1 MRTSALMI
9 DPKDEETDLPP
20 DSQLPS
26 EGRDRHVRDVTAQ
39 RFASSV
45 QVVSLPPSP
54 PTTPSSSPV
63 SGSPIKS
70 ALKSSTNHRHPA
82 PPLTP
87 RSSTD
92 SLPLAETVASRHN
105 PTFLDA
111 VFPKGIDGTQR
122 TCHTVGVLPHNLQGV
137 VVDGVHN
144 GLRSLYVKGVQHVSA
159 AELRDVVV
167 DVLDQA
173 DERIDADEV
182 IFVLEKKK
190 RGLRELL
197 QGLLYVGGTV
207 VRDQSASKDVVLVGI
222 EI

>member
-1 MRTSALMI
+1 M
-9 DPKDEETDLPP
+9 
-20 DSQLPS
+20 
-26 EGRDRHVRDVTAQ
+26 RDVTAQ
-39 RFASSV
+39 RFNGSV
-45 QVVSLPPSP
+45 ESVNLPPSP
-54 PTTPSSSPV
+54 PITPSSSPA

-70 ALKSSTNHRHPA
+70 ALKSSNPVVRPA

-92 SLPLAETVASRHN
+92 SLPLSETVASRHN

-111 VFPKGIDGTQR
+111 VFPKGVDGTQQ
-122 TCHTVGVLPHNLQGV
+122 TVHTVGALPHNLQGV

-144 GLRSLYVKGVQHVSA
+144 GLRSLYVKGVQRVSA
-159 AELRDVVV
+159 DSLRDVVV

-182 IFVLEKKK
+182 VFVLDKKR

-197 QGLLYVGGTV
+197 QGLLYVGGSV
-207 VRDQSASKDVVLVGI
+207 VRDPHASKDVVLVGI
-222 EI
+222 EM